1 MITSWLYYNKKNLTN
16 DDLLNIWSEAHH
28 EKVEFLDLS
37 GNAFSGTVQFP
48 HPLPDLKVLEM
59 SGNKEEI
66 EILDI
71 PPFIFPNLQHLYLQ
85 NSQIKNLRIGSD
97 FEKLEYLYLYGNPIE
112 NIPKEIF
119 DKEKENVAEAV
130 RDYFQSIAKVEDR
143 RELNEAKLIIV
154 GVGEVGKSELAE
166 ALSDPNYV
174 FVEGRKST
182 VGIRIKTWVIN
193 CEKEDQQIE
202 FKTNIWDFAGQEINY
217 GTHQFF
223 LTKNSVYV
231 FVWEPRKGEDQSKFD
246 YWLNIVSLLSENAP
260 VFVVQN
266 KIDIYT
272 SEINQGDWKKK
283 FSNIAGFYKTS
294 CQNGIGI
301 AELRQQV
308 QTQLLSLPHTA
319 ELWNKDRYT
328 IRETLEQNPE
338 NYIPHRQYLRLC
350 TEKNLTPEQS
360 GFLGRQ
366 LHDIGVILHYPDD
379 IDLKDTVVLK
389 PEWATQ
395 AAYCLLDNKKINKG
409 RFHTSELD
417 KIWED
422 ESYDGK
428 HSFLLGLMRKF
439 ELVFQFQESDYYIVP
454 ELLPV
459 EMPENLP
466 DIKTAGRYLQ
476 FEYHYD
482 FMPKGI
488 ISRFICRMHEQIE
501 DDLFW
506 RFGVVLKYQDSQAL
520 VISNEVEKEI
530 QIIVSGKEADTLLAI
545 VRRDFDSIHKKLRN
559 PELTEMIP
567 CICEFCQT
575 QPKPHLFNFEE
586 LQEYKNEGILHIRC
600 GKKVKNQ
607 VLVSALLA
615 GILDTKDENIFGG
628 IPSLKQ
634 IEQAIKDNHL
644 KQAIDGLIMITQDS
658 HSDYYNELLIHSRI
672 FTQIEKERFG
682 VLSNDDYNAAATRIA
697 KALLSILNELKP
709 K

>member
-1 MITSWLYYNKKNLTN
+1 MITSWLYYNNKNLTTK
-16 DDLLNIWSEAHH
+16 DLPRIWEEARR

-37 GNAFSGTVQFP
+37 GNHFSGTVQFP

-66 EILDI
+66 EEVVF
-71 PPFIFPNLQHLYLQ
+71 PSGYFPNLQYCYLQ
-85 NSQIKNLRIGSD
+85 NSKIKNFRLEGD
-97 FEKLEYLYLYGNPIE
+97 FSKLEDIYLGDNPIR
-112 NIPKEIF
+112 NIPPEIIAKAGKE
-119 DKEKENVAEAV
+119 DDAV
-130 RDYFQSIAKVEDR
+130 KDYLISIAKTEDR

-154 GVGEVGKSELAE
+154 GVGEVGKSELTE
-166 ALSDPNYV
+166 ALSDPQYV

-182 VGIRIKTWVIN
+182 VGIRIKTWIIN
-193 CEKEDQQIE
+193 CEKEGRNID

-301 AELRQQV
+301 AELQQQV

-350 TEKNLTPEQS
+350 IEKNLTPEQA
-360 GFLGRQ
+360 GFLSQQ

-417 KIWED
+417 NIWDD

-428 HSFLLGLMRKF
+428 HPFLLGLMRKF
-439 ELVFQFQESDYYIVP
+439 ELVFQFQDSDSYIVP

-459 EMPENLP
+459 EKPENLP
-466 DIKTAGRYLQ
+466 DIKTKGKYLR

-501 DDLFW
+501 NDLFW
-506 RFGVVLKYQDSQAL
+506 RSGVVLKYQDSQAL

-530 QIIVSGKEADTLLAI
+530 HVTVSGTEADTLLAI
-545 VRRDFDSIHKKLRN
+545 VRRDFESIHKKLRN
-559 PELTEMIP
+559 PDLTEMIP

-575 QPKPHLFNFEE
+575 QEKPHLFNYAE
-586 LQEYKNEGILHIRC
+586 LLEYKNEGIAEIRC
-600 GKKVKNQ
+600 GRKVKNK
-607 VLVSALLA
+607 VLVVAMLE
-615 GILDTKDENIFGG
+615 GILDTKDGNIFRG

-644 KQAIDGLIMITQDS
+644 KQAIDGLIMITRDIYPDHFS
-658 HSDYYNELLIHSRI
+658 ELLNLSRR
-672 FTQIEKERFG
+672 FTQIEKERYG
-682 VLSNDDYNAAATRIA
+682 TLSNDDYNAAATRIA
-697 KALLSILNELKP
+697 KALLSILDEIKP